1 MELMSHYSGPTTVLS
16 GFSFCAFRYHSSYLY
31 SQSLYLVIISLLCFI
46 FLFLLINCIS
56 LARIDAVFNS
66 SSLEIATYLQTSGLY
81 FSFITINQ
89 LLMML
94 NFSPCLV
101 VKTYLANVKKV
112 SASGINGAR

>member
-1 MELMSHYSGPTTVLS
+1 MLQVDVKLRCVALFFEP
-16 GFSFCAFRYHSSYLY
+16 
-31 SQSLYLVIISLLCFI
+31 IISLLCFI
-46 FLFLLINCIS
+46 FLFLLINRIS
-56 LARIDAVFNS
+56 LARIGAVFNS

-89 LLMML
+89 LNTSML
-94 NFSPCLV
+94 NFSPCLF